1 MKSEYRSREAVGA
14 RLFVAIVFGVLS
26 TSFIVETGVMI
37 WEYGDLSLAMM
48 SFDSHLFLFFPTFGL
63 VALFAFWRAAVV
75 IVDSYWRR
83 VPFGKV
89 MLVASL
95 AGVTLLSA
103 FLAWTFQSA
112 PNRAW
117 WEVAKPLLVADQ
129 GQPAGCRPPDC
140 ERAPIVQAYASVREA
155 ARTEGGLADLSEEC
169 DNDSENAFR
178 IVEVRENFC
187 FVTGKFQDVPSC
199 CQAKIGFKAA
209 VNALHAQR
217 PSLTHYVHKYLM
229 GFKVFF
235 LLMLLG
241 IGIML
246 ARRRQTLER
255 HYPRTM
261 EQVER
266 TMPIG
271 GLSMLLWPLMNQAYT
286 QSFDMLYGAG
296 GSGAFRVT
304 APLYTLAIAGWAMI
318 LLFYYFRRYPKA
330 TEGAAKAI
338 GALAAGIG
346 IVKFDVI
353 LAYVNHFLGAGSHVV
368 SVAVLVVVVLF
379 LIYETLFHVEDQ
391 YDEDDT
397 KPFEKAP
404 LEGSDKPD
412 PVTPVS
418 DFATELAKDITDAIG

>member
-1 MKSEYRSREAVGA
+1 MDGVRRNPAVGA
-14 RLFVAIVFGVLS
+14 RLVMGAVFAVLAA
-26 TSFIVETGVMI
+26 SFILETGVMI

-48 SFDSHLFLFFPTFGL
+48 AFDSHLFLFFPTFGL

-75 IVDSYWRR
+75 IFDSYWRGG
-83 VPFGKV
+83 VQGK
-89 MLVASL
+89 LTLAASFAVL
-95 AGVTLLSA
+95 TLLSV
-103 FLAWTFQSA
+103 FLAWTFASA
-112 PNRAW
+112 PNRSW
-117 WEVAKPLLVADQ
+117 WEVAKPVLIADQ
-129 GQPAGCRPPDC
+129 GEPAACRPPDC
-140 ERAPIVQAYASVREA
+140 VRAPVVEAYGSVREA
-155 ARTEGGLADLSEEC
+155 ARTDGGLADLSETC
-169 DNDSENAFR
+169 DDESENAFR

-187 FVTGKFQDVPSC
+187 FVTGRFQPVPEC
-199 CQAKIGFKAA
+199 CEAKLGFKAA
-209 VNALHAQR
+209 VNALHAEQ
-217 PSLTHYVHKYLM
+217 PSLTHHVHKYMM

-241 IGIML
+241 IGVTL
-246 ARRRQTLER
+246 TRRRQTLER
-255 HYPRTM
+255 YYPRTM

-330 TEGAAKAI
+330 TEGAAKGI
-338 GALAAGIG
+338 GALLAGIG

-368 SVAVLVVVVLF
+368 SVAVVCVVVLF
-379 LIYETLFHVEDQ
+379 LIYETLFHKEDH
-391 YDEDDT
+391 YDEDDS

-404 LEGSDKPD
+404 LEGAEKSD
-412 PVTPVS
+412 PVTS
-418 DFATELAKDITDAIG
+418 TRDLATDLANDITDALG